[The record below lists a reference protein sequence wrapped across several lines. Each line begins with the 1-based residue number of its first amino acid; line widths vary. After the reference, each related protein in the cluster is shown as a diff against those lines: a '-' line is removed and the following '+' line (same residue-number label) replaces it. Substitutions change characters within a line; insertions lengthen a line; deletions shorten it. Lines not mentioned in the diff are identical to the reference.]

1 MRELL
6 LRIERLLIL
15 GLNEH
20 SAISYCSLNSIVVIY
35 FSNLLADRD
44 FEV

>member
-6 LRIERLLIL
+6 LLTERLLIL

-20 SAISYCSLNSIVVIY
+20 SAISYFSLSSTVVSY
-35 FSNLLADRD
+35 FSNLLAERD